1 MKLNANRYELA
12 IFLTLLWLLTA
23 ATRVY
28 AQAEFMDAPGD
39 LADAIAKSSAMT
51 KFFGLALSG
60 SVLWL
65 VVEKS
70 MRSLAACFIVVLAGA
85 GWRYGP
91 DIMSS
96 IMGG

>member
-1 MKLNANRYELA
+1 MAR
-12 IFLTLLWLLTA
+12 
-23 ATRVY
+23 
-28 AQAEFMDAPGD
+28 
-39 LADAIAKSSAMT
+39 
-51 KFFGLALSG
+51 FFGLALSG

-70 MRSLAACFIVVLAGA
+70 MRALAACFIVVVAGA